1 LDVRTLRRTGAVVLL
16 LAFGILLGLWVRSR
30 LPAFDQAILDFAVAH
45 RTAAWTNFFRAAALC
60 GGTPAVTVITV
71 VVAVAA
77 VWRRWWTLAGQAVV
91 AGVGTAVL
99 VVAGKSAFGRPRPP
113 AATQLGVLQ
122 SLSYPSGHALGS
134 MVAATLLLA
143 LVFAAS
149 RAGPWRVL
157 AVLLVAVYIVW
168 VGLSRLYLG
177 VHWGSDVL
185 GGWAIG
191 AAWGLLCLG
200 LPGRQRKTWPPALT
214 ASQEPAAA
222 QTASDAST

>member
-30 LPAFDQAILDFAVAH
+30 VPAFDQAILDFAVAH
-45 RTAAWTNFFRAAALC
+45 RRAAWTNFFRAATLC

-71 VVAVAA
+71 VVAAAA

-91 AGVGTAVL
+91 AGAGAAVL

-143 LVFAAS
+143 LVFAAT
-149 RAGPWRVL
+149 RAGPGAYSRCCWWR
-157 AVLLVAVYIVW
+157 
-168 VGLSRLYLG
+168 STS
-177 VHWGSDVL
+177 WGSDCPGCTWGCTGAVTSWAAGRSAPR
-185 GGWAIG
+185 GG
-191 AAWGLLCLG
+191 CC
-200 LPGRQRKTWPPALT
+200 
-214 ASQEPAAA
+214 
-222 QTASDAST
+222 ASD

>member
-1 LDVRTLRRTGAVVLL
+1 
-16 LAFGILLGLWVRSR
+16 
-30 LPAFDQAILDFAVAH
+30 
-45 RTAAWTNFFRAAALC
+45 
-60 GGTPAVTVITV
+60 
-71 VVAVAA
+71 
-77 VWRRWWTLAGQAVV
+77 
-91 AGVGTAVL
+91 
-99 VVAGKSAFGRPRPP
+99 
-113 AATQLGVLQ
+113 
-122 SLSYPSGHALGS
+122 
-134 MVAATLLLA
+134 MAATLLLA

-191 AAWGLLCLG
+191 VAWGLLCLG

-222 QTASDAST
+222 QTDSDASA